1 MDWNTIKDTIV
12 NWIVNNIW
20 NIVAA
25 ILVLVVG
32 IFVIKI
38 VMRILKKVFAKSKV
52 EKAAQSFILSVLKFA
67 LWLVLILAVISTLGI
82 SITGFVVVLSA
93 ASLAISLALESSLS
107 NLVNGFL
114 LVSTKLFKEGD
125 YITVAGNEGTVR
137 AIKMLYTVLRTGDNK
152 TITIPNSKIM
162 SSEIIN
168 YSTQKTRRLELK
180 FDVSYSTDIDKA
192 KAIVNEVLDSTP
204 LVLANPEPLVVMSA
218 LGASSVT
225 ILVRVWAMSGD
236 YWTLNWYLLDHIF
249 NEFKRNN
256 INIPYNQLDV
266 YVKKEQDPTYFR
278 KEPLPEKQE
287 HKTYEEKEEGLFDG
301 FIPKEFHLKKK
312 NKDNNKK
319 NDKKNDKKNKKET
332 TETKKESAE
341 IVKTEN
347 TAVTKS
353 EEVEIE
359 TEVVE
364 IDHTKKD
371 NK

>member
-1 MDWNTIKDTIV
+1 MDLNTIKDTIV
-12 NWIVNNIW
+12 NWIVNNGW
-20 NIVAA
+20 NIVTA

-32 IFVIKI
+32 TFVIKI

-52 EKAAQSFILSVLKFA
+52 EKAAQSFILSVLKYA
-67 LWLVLILAVISTLGI
+67 LWLILILAVISTLGI

-125 YITVAGNEGTVR
+125 YITVSGNEGTVR
-137 AIKMLYTVLRTGDNK
+137 AIKMLYTVLRTEDSK

-162 SSEIIN
+162 SSEVIN
-168 YSTQKTRRLELK
+168 YSAQKIRRLELK

-204 LVLANPEPLVVMSA
+204 LVLANPEPLVVVSA
-218 LGASSVT
+218 LGTSSVT
-225 ILVRVWAMSGD
+225 ILVRVCVMNDD

-266 YVKKEQDPTYFR
+266 YVKKEQYPTYFR

-319 NDKKNDKKNKKET
+319 NNKKNKKET
-332 TETKKESAE
+332 SEIKKESAE